1 MIIIMIYWHPCPN
14 NVKFWGTRASTGNR
28 VSHSHRKTRRRFNPN
43 LQTKRYWVPSLG
55 RHVTLTVS
63 VKGMKTIDRIGI
75 EAALAR
81 IRRNTPDR
89 LELTK
94 LDPVVRKRVTF
105 HETR

>member
-14 NVKFWGTRASTGNR
+14 NVKFWHARLNGQPCIPLAQE
-28 VSHSHRKTRRRFNPN
+28 TRRRFNPN
-43 LQTKRYWVPSLG
+43 LQTKRYWFPSLG